1 MLQHLISLLVR
12 KGASVFALDD
22 SISRLTP
29 LHYGARAGHV
39 EVVKALLKAGA
50 PSDAIDAHGDTP
62 LHWYSM
68 VLLVWLEAEKLNP

>member
-1 MLQHLISLLVR
+1 M
-12 KGASVFALDD
+12 FALDD

-62 LHWYSM
+62 LHWYGM
-68 VLLVWLEAEKLNP
+68 VLLV